1 MLFILL
7 LTLLKNGTNGLFQI
21 KYNDKRMIIE
31 AENIEKALEQ
41 FKELKIDVKNFEI
54 SVSKFGQYRK

>member
-1 MLFILL
+1 MSKFE
-7 LTLLKNGTNGLFQI
+7 I

-31 AENIEKALEQ
+31 AENMEKALEQ

-54 SVSKFGQYRK
+54 SISKFGEYGK

>member
-1 MLFILL
+1 MSKFE
-7 LTLLKNGTNGLFQI
+7 I

-31 AENIEKALEQ
+31 AENMEKALEQ

>member
-1 MLFILL
+1 MSKFEV
-7 LTLLKNGTNGLFQI
+7 

-31 AENIEKALEQ
+31 AENMEKALEQ

-54 SVSKFGQYRK
+54 SISKFGEYRK

>member
-1 MLFILL
+1 M
-7 LTLLKNGTNGLFQI
+7 KYEI

-31 AENIEKALEQ
+31 ADNVEKALEQ

-54 SVSKFGQYRK
+54 SVSKFGQSRE

>member
-1 MLFILL
+1 MAYFE
-7 LTLLKNGTNGLFQI
+7 I

-54 SVSKFGQYRK
+54 SISKFGQYRE

>member
-1 MLFILL
+1 MSKFE
-7 LTLLKNGTNGLFQI
+7 I

-41 FKELKIDVKNFEI
+41 FKELKIEVKNFEI
-54 SVSKFGQYRK
+54 SIAKFGQYRK

>member
-1 MLFILL
+1 MSKFEV
-7 LTLLKNGTNGLFQI
+7 

-31 AENIEKALEQ
+31 AENMEKALEQ

-54 SVSKFGQYRK
+54 SIAKFGEYRK

>member
-1 MLFILL
+1 MSKFEV
-7 LTLLKNGTNGLFQI
+7 

-31 AENIEKALEQ
+31 AESVEKALEQ

-54 SVSKFGQYRK
+54 SISKFGEHRK

>member
-1 MLFILL
+1 MSKFE
-7 LTLLKNGTNGLFQI
+7 I

-31 AENIEKALEQ
+31 AENMEKALEQ

-54 SVSKFGQYRK
+54 SISKFGEYRR

>member
-1 MLFILL
+1 MSKFE
-7 LTLLKNGTNGLFQI
+7 I

-31 AENIEKALEQ
+31 AENMEKALEQ

-54 SVSKFGQYRK
+54 SIAKFGEYRK

>member
-1 MLFILL
+1 M
-7 LTLLKNGTNGLFQI
+7 KYEI

-31 AENIEKALEQ
+31 ADNVEKALEQ

-54 SVSKFGQYRK
+54 SVSKFGQSKY

>member
-1 MLFILL
+1 MSKFE
-7 LTLLKNGTNGLFQI
+7 I

-31 AENIEKALEQ
+31 AENMEKELEQ

-54 SVSKFGQYRK
+54 SISKFGEYRK

>member
-1 MLFILL
+1 M
-7 LTLLKNGTNGLFQI
+7 KYEI

-31 AENIEKALEQ
+31 ADNVEKALEQ

-54 SVSKFGQYRK
+54 SISKFGQSRD